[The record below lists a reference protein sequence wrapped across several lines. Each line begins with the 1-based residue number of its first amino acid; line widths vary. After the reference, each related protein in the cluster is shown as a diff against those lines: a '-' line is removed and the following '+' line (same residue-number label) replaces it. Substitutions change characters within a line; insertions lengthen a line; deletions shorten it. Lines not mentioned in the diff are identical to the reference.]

1 MTFAPVAHSIGVF
14 RHGNRPMNW
23 ANILVAELGFAAFVI
38 LILGFVKLPRFLYAR
53 KLSRGFPWGYYA
65 DQVPHSGYVLEG
77 NKDFMHDTGTEFGGL
92 EGFGDYGEFT
102 GFGELGE
109 FGSSFYGGAE

>member
-1 MTFAPVAHSIGVF
+1 
-14 RHGNRPMNW
+14 MNW
-23 ANILVAELGFAAFVI
+23 ANILLTELIFIALAI
-38 LILGFVKLPRFLYAR
+38 LALGFVKLPRFLYAR

-65 DQVPHSGYVLEG
+65 DQVPQTGYTLES
-77 NKDFMHDTGTEFGGL
+77 NKDFMHDTGAEFGGM

-109 FGSSFYGGAE
+109 FGSSFYGGHE